1 MEACKVLAE
10 VLIETAANPATP
22 WYLCAYSGANPT
34 ICATSAG
41 YNTLLRNPAFKA
53 VNKRAAALGCTVAV
67 KAGEKVYR
75 IAIVE
80 GATAARDIDRALQRG
95 KRTYRA
101 LNTSNGMH
109 WLMHYLSS
117 R

>member
-1 MEACKVLAE
+1 MSACKVLAE
-10 VLIETAANPATP
+10 VFVETAANPATP

-34 ICATSAG
+34 ICATSAA
-41 YNTLLRNPAFKA
+41 YNAPLPDPAFKA
-53 VNKRAAALGCTVAV
+53 VNKKAASLGCTVAV
-67 KAGEKVYR
+67 QAGEKVYR

-80 GATAARDIDRALQRG
+80 GEKTARDIDRAMEHG

-101 LNTSNGMH
+101 FNTPSGMH
-109 WLMHYLSS
+109 WLIQYLGT

>member
-41 YNTLLRNPAFKA
+41 YNALLRDPAFKA
-53 VNKRAAALGCTVAV
+53 VNKKAAALGCTVAV
-67 KAGEKVYR
+67 QAGEEVYR

-80 GATAARDIDRALQRG
+80 GAKAARDVDRALQHG

-101 LNTSNGMH
+101 LNTPSGMQ
-109 WLMHYLSS
+109 WLMHYLGT